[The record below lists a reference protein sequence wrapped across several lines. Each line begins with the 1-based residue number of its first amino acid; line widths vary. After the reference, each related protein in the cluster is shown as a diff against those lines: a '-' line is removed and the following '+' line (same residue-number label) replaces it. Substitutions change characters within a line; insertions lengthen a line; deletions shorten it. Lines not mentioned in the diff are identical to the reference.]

1 MARVLSVYATILML
15 SLIFTFSLEAG
26 VFKWVD
32 DNGKVHYSDQPNKNS
47 GHPKTR
53 VLPSP
58 NASPKTALQHEK
70 KREEFGKTMEWLINP
85 KGRIHK
91 CQNLPESLERCVP
104 YSCEMSHPL
113 FGRFVIDHTISGMKD
128 GKCHYEQT
136 MPNNGLMTCNLS
148 EKQRNNFAQLNRD
161 MFSGKSIESKSSAN
175 MEGAWKWNSDGKTKS
190 YTKVTNKKTS
200 YKVDGK
206 ETKNMMNEA
215 LENGDCVITGY

>member
-1 MARVLSVYATILML
+1 MVRVLSVCTTILML
-15 SLIFTFSLEAG
+15 SFVFTFSLQAG

-32 DNGKVHYSDQPNKNS
+32 DNGNIHYSDQPSKNPNKTQTQVS
-47 GHPKTR
+47 
-53 VLPSP
+53 PSP
-58 NASPKTALQHEK
+58 NASPKTAQQHEK
-70 KREEFGKTMEWLINP
+70 ERKGFEKTLEFLINP
-85 KGRIHK
+85 KGRINK
-91 CQNLPESLERCVP
+91 CQNLPERLEQCVP
-104 YSCEMSHPL
+104 YTCEMSHPL

-148 EKQRNNFAQLNRD
+148 VEQRNNFAQLNRD
-161 MFSGKSIESKSSAN
+161 MFSGKSIESKSSAD
-175 MEGAWKWNSDGKTKS
+175 MEGAWKWNLDGKTKS